1 MAMSPVQHAVESAV
15 RYFLHN
21 WSCGLQPNLYLETL
35 PNGDLA
41 IDVKVKFP
49 AVQQQPSIVP
59 CMNQLRTN
67 RSGRNSRKRRQKRRQ
82 QPDDSSVTFSTSLAE
97 SPLPGED
104 LASHQTKSEIGLSN
118 HSPPLTSSYPS
129 QLVPS
134 EVLTSI
140 SDEINGK
147 FPIKFQQSTST
158 RLPTTQ
164 TSLPTTLPQHISLN
178 EIQQIMTQIN
188 TNIGSAL
195 ETEVSRLLGKQ
206 T

>member
-49 AVQQQPSIVP
+49 AVQQPSIVP
-59 CMNQLRTN
+59 CMNQPRSK

-82 QPDDSSVTFSTSLAE
+82 QPDDCSVTVSTSLAE
-97 SPLPGED
+97 SFLPEED
-104 LASHQTKSEIGLSN
+104 LASHQTKSEVGFSN

-158 RLPTTQ
+158 PLPTTQ